1 VPIQCL
7 AYVSGEG
14 TRQKLLSLSLLL
26 LPGIAPVLEVSE
38 SSLQVLDIILQLV
51 NTTGIDEEKD

>member
-1 VPIQCL
+1 
-7 AYVSGEG
+7 
-14 TRQKLLSLSLLL
+14 LL